1 MQDCDTSSIIILKYN
16 YLSFFLNNRNI
27 NGFEIDKDK
36 IKNYKEFTIPP
47 KEAELNWVNTYL
59 TSLC

>member
-27 NGFEIDKDK
+27 M
-36 IKNYKEFTIPP
+36 YEF
-47 KEAELNWVNTYL
+47 
-59 TSLC
+59 